1 MCCENE
7 LPKERKKEKGAVQ
20 TMTLYYNTT
29 IWLYKIN
36 LREEWRRKRERKWKI
51 PARKKITYIV
61 KYGYTKVH
69 HMYIIVMEKNYTTE
83 ERKKKSNLKQDRQ

>member
-1 MCCENE
+1 MFHRLFTRYVQIIKSWKGADPARVYAPRNQCTLFVRPNPVCCENE

-36 LREEWRRKRERKWKI
+36 LREEWRRKRERK
-51 PARKKITYIV
+51 
-61 KYGYTKVH
+61 
-69 HMYIIVMEKNYTTE
+69 
-83 ERKKKSNLKQDRQ
+83 